1 LASNWQRLSEHFDTL
16 FTTEYSIDALKQ
28 TILQLAVTGKLVKQD
43 PTDEPASE
51 LLKRIAK
58 EKEALVKAG
67 KIKKQKPLPAIT
79 DDEKPF
85 ELPYGWEWCRLGELA
100 EFQKGY
106 AFKSENYLDCGVM
119 ITKIQNLTDNNI
131 QNSVYIAPETASEF
145 DQYLLYEGDIVMTTV
160 GSWFSAP
167 LSAVG
172 RTFIINKLF
181 DNSLLNQN
189 AVRLRT
195 WKGINSRF
203 LFANLGSQSFKNHL
217 YNDAQGTANQ
227 ASITQDSI
235 KKFLLCIPPENE
247 NGRIITKLDELLN
260 ICNSLLKAI
269 KIAKQSQ
276 SIFSE
281 TLVQQVV

>member
-1 LASNWQRLSEHFDTL
+1 MAAVEVQ
-16 FTTEYSIDALKQ
+16 TEETHSVA
-28 TILQLAVTGKLVKQD
+28 
-43 PTDEPASE
+43 
-51 LLKRIAK
+51 
-58 EKEALVKAG
+58 
-67 KIKKQKPLPAIT
+67 
-79 DDEKPF
+79 
-85 ELPYGWEWCRLGELA
+85 
-100 EFQKGY
+100 
-106 AFKSENYLDCGVM
+106 
-119 ITKIQNLTDNNI
+119 DNHI
-131 QNSVYIAPETASEF
+131 QNSVYIAPKTASEF
-145 DQYLLYEGDIVMTTV
+145 EQYLLCEGDIVMTTV

-172 RTFIINKLF
+172 RNFIINKLF

-195 WKGINSRF
+195 WKVINSRF
-203 LFANLGSQSFKNHL
+203 LFANLGAQSFKNHL
-217 YNDAQGTANQ
+217 YNEAQGTANQ
-227 ASITQDSI
+227 AIITQDSI

-281 TLVQQVV
+281 TLV